1 MGTLV
6 RDLADA
12 YSSVMSIAGFSQPSL
27 LGLGDPGFDE
37 HFTGIERIDLGSDAW
52 VDHQPGWVR
61 GHDTLFADLLETT
74 TWSSHERPMY
84 DRIVAVPRLIG
95 EIPAQRTPHPALEHF
110 RRALSERYE
119 ADLDRTGLA
128 LYRDGADSVAWHGD
142 THGRTTRHALVATVS
157 LGEPRRFLLRP
168 ASGGPS
174 RSLLL
179 GHGDLVVMGGSSQ
192 RTWRHAVPK
201 TSHAGPRICV
211 MFRHSTPL
219 P

>member
-1 MGTLV
+1 
-6 RDLADA
+6 
-12 YSSVMSIAGFSQPSL
+12 MSMASFSQPTL
-27 LGLGDPGFDE
+27 LGAGEPDFDAA
-37 HFTGIERIDLGSDAW
+37 FTGIERIRLDDDAW
-52 VDHQPGWVR
+52 VDHQPGWVA
-61 GHDTLFADLLETT
+61 GHDTLFSDLLDSTV
-74 TWSSHERPMY
+74 WSRHERPMY

-95 EIPAQRTPHPALEHF
+95 EIPPNMAPHPVLERF
-110 RRALSERYE
+110 RAALSERYQ

-142 THGRTTRHALVATVS
+142 THGRATRHALVATVS
-157 LGEPRRFLLRP
+157 LGEPRRFLLRE

-201 TSHAGPRICV
+201 TAHAGPRICV
-211 MFRHSTPL
+211 MFRHSKPL
-219 P
+219 EPVTST